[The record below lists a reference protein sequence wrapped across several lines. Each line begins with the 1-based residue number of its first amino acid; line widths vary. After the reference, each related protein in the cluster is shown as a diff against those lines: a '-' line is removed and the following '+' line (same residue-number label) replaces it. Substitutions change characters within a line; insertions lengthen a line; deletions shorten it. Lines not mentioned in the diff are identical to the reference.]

1 MQDKPSAVELLEALA
16 AFLRE
21 EVAPR
26 MEGGMRFKS
35 IVGANVAGIVARE
48 IALGP
53 VQDRAQ
59 LRRLAAL
66 LREPQVAAAAQ
77 SPGEEPRGEDVR
89 ARVEE
94 LSFELC
100 RRIEAGLADSGPWR
114 EEVIAHLRAAVDE
127 KLAIDNPKARGRL
140 TESS

>member
-1 MQDKPSAVELLEALA
+1 MQDKPSAVELLQALA

-48 IALGP
+48 IRLGP
-53 VQDRAQ
+53 AQDRAQ
-59 LRRLAAL
+59 LRRLVAL
-66 LREPQVAAAAQ
+66 LREPAAAAQ
-77 SPGEEPRGEDVR
+77 SSGEEARGEDVR

-114 EEVIAHLRAAVDE
+114 EEVIAHLRATVDE
-127 KLAIDNPKARGRL
+127 KLAVDNPKAREKR
-140 TESS
+140 

>member
-1 MQDKPSAVELLEALA
+1 MQDKPSSIELLEALA

-26 MEGGMRFKS
+26 LEGGMRFKA

-48 IALGP
+48 IALAP
-53 VQDRAQ
+53 AHDRAQ
-59 LRRLAAL
+59 LRRLVRL
-66 LREPQVAAAAQ
+66 LRVPQSGQAAGAEQ
-77 SPGEEPRGEDVR
+77 SENGEAVR

-100 RRIEAGLADSGPWR
+100 RRIEAGLADNGPWR
-114 EEVIAHLRAAVDE
+114 RELLAHLKATADE
-127 KLAIDNPKARGRL
+127 KLAIDNPKARER
-140 TESS
+140 

>member
-1 MQDKPSAVELLEALA
+1 MQDKPTAVELLEALA

-26 MEGGMRFKS
+26 MDGGMRFKS

-48 IALGP
+48 IVLGP
-53 VQDRAQ
+53 AQDRAQ

-66 LREPQVAAAAQ
+66 LREPRAAAAAE
-77 SPGEEPRGEDVR
+77 SDGEELRGEDVR

-100 RRIEAGLADSGPWR
+100 RRIEAGLADNGPWR
-114 EEVIAHLRAAVDE
+114 DEVLAHLHATVDE
-127 KLAIDNPKARGRL
+127 KLAVDNPKAREKR
-140 TESS
+140 